1 MSELPPQAD
10 LSASSRHVAFVPEP
24 AVSRCNKVRVKR
36 VLTQS
41 PETLTFQALHAINF
55 GLRFGGIKLGKM
67 RLMNIPTAN
76 IAADAPVLLRE
87 REKDIAILVLNRP
100 DVRNSLS
107 EAMLIALS
115 SALGDIAADNTV
127 RAVVLAANG
136 SAFCA
141 GHDLKELT
149 SRRSDADGGRAYF
162 HHLMTTCGDMMQQ
175 IVHLPQPI
183 IAAVQGVAT
192 AAGCQLVASC
202 DLAVASRDARFA
214 TPGVDIGLF
223 CSTPMVALSRNVA
236 RKHAMEMLLT
246 GEAASADDAYRI
258 GLINRV
264 VDSGAE
270 REEALVFARKIA
282 EKSSHIVKIGKEAFY
297 RQAEMNLA
305 DAYRYASEVMVE
317 NLMAR
322 DAEEGLK
329 AFIDKRAPKWEDR

>member
-1 MSELPPQAD
+1 M
-10 LSASSRHVAFVPEP
+10 
-24 AVSRCNKVRVKR
+24 
-36 VLTQS
+36 
-41 PETLTFQALHAINF
+41 
-55 GLRFGGIKLGKM
+55 RFMIV
-67 RLMNIPTAN
+67 PTAN
-76 IAADAPVLLRE
+76 IAVDAPVLLRE
-87 REKDIAILVLNRP
+87 REKDVAILVLNRP

-136 SAFCA
+136 PAFCA

-149 SRRSDADGGRAYF
+149 SRRSDADAGRAYF
-162 HHLMTTCGDMMQQ
+162 HHIMTMCSDMMQQ

-202 DLAVASRDARFA
+202 DLAVASRNAKFA
-214 TPGVDIGLF
+214 TPGVAIGLF

-246 GEAASADDAYRI
+246 GDAASVDDAYRI
-258 GLINRV
+258 GLVNRV

-282 EKSSHIVKIGKEAFY
+282 KKSSHIVKIGKKGFY

-305 DAYRYASEVMVE
+305 DAYQYASEVMVE

-329 AFIDKRAPKWEDR
+329 AFIDKREPKWEDR